1 MKNILLFE
9 KYNENLELKNELQNH
24 LSQYPFISYTL
35 DDSDGLSISFNKDV
49 NTSYG
54 IGILN
59 MFDYKIISKKPLKLK
74 INKLKEIDKNAEY
87 KGKVIIQNV
96 EKISL
101 PDLGIYDIEGKIDS
115 GAALTSIGV
124 SSLKVDR
131 NKKQVSFRVLN
142 ESSSLYTG
150 KLITRPLYSEITVQS
165 SNGSTQVRPLI
176 KGTIVIR
183 NKEYQ
188 TYYSLSNRDDM
199 DYLVLIGKDILG
211 DNFLI
216 SPGL

>member
-176 KGTIVIR
+176 KVTIVIR